1 MYTIPSF
8 KSSYTQADVDA
19 LLAVVKRSMF
29 WADGPEIDELEQ
41 NMASYLNIK
50 HTLLFNSGTSALL
63 TLLLALDVRNKEV
76 ICPSFTFIA
85 TVNTIELAGAIP
97 VFADSESETFGL
109 DAEDVEK
116 KISDKT
122 KAIITINY
130 GGCICR
136 DVKLLRALAD
146 KNDLV
151 FIEDAAQSF
160 SATVDGNHVG
170 SYSDAAIFSFCQNKL
185 ITALGEGGSIVT
197 NDRKVYEKT
206 KGLRSHGRVDLPGN
220 KHFDSVED
228 NDYLYPGYNFRMPSA
243 SAAFL
248 NSQLKHIEKNLSKR
262 RAIAEYY
269 NTELSSIRD
278 IRTPKAPKNFTHIY
292 QMYTIRLPSNEIREG
307 LKNHLLN
314 QSIMVRCYFELVHIK
329 HYFKKKYA
337 DLYLPIAQKLSQE
350 VLTLPMFPQLLE
362 DDLVYIIKSIKEYFS
377 H

>member
-29 WADGPEIDELEQ
+29 WADSPEIDELEQ

-269 NTELSSIRD
+269 NRELSSIRD